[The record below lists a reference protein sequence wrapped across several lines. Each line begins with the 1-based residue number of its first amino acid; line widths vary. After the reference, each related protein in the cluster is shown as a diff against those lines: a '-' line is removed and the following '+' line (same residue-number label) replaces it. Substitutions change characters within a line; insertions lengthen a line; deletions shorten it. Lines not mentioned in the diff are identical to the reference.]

1 MFPLHGQKNYNG
13 SQQEPKL
20 FGYQYD
26 LKYLLFVSQ
35 KKVIQVWNG
44 MILNTILSFVW
55 NILRIFFFLK
65 NKHFVIIYTPLCH
78 SKPDIVKKVFVFVHI
93 LNVKGI
99 KCCLNPNVFL
109 VFHRRKKCRFVMTWR
124 YINNDRIFIFG
135 WTTPKNKGD
144 KGGFSGWCKRRTI
157 QTNVE

>member
-65 NKHFVIIYTPLCH
+65 NKHFVIIYTPSCH
-78 SKPDIVKKVFVFVHI
+78 SKPDIVKKVCF
-93 LNVKGI
+93 
-99 KCCLNPNVFL
+99 CSY
-109 VFHRRKKCRFVMTWR
+109 TE
-124 YINNDRIFIFG
+124 
-135 WTTPKNKGD
+135 
-144 KGGFSGWCKRRTI
+144 CKRD
-157 QTNVE
+157 QMLFELKCFSCVSQEKEMQVCNDMKVYK